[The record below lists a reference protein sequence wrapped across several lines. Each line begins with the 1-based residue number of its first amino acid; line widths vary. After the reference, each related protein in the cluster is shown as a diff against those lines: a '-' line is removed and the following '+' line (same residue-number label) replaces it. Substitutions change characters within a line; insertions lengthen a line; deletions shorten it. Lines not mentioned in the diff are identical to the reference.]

1 MEISENL
8 KKRMTDEQTKQLIF
22 ASSGCR
28 TAADFQR
35 MPIARR
41 DDAIKNTGDGPL
53 CSVSIRQASR
63 MTGVSVGIVR
73 KFSN

>member
-1 MEISENL
+1 M
-8 KKRMTDEQTKQLIF
+8 
-22 ASSGCR
+22 
-28 TAADFQR
+28 
-35 MPIARR
+35 
-41 DDAIKNTGDGPL
+41 NTGDGSL